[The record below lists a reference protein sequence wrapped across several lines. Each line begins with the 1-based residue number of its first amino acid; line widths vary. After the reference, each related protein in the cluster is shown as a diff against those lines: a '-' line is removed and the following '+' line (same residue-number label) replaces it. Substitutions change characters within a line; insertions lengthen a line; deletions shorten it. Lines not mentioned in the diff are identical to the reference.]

1 MLQDGA
7 RIARAFGL
15 KQAEQLEDDDDHDN
29 DSDDVE
35 DVSVHIRT
43 GIYQGA
49 PVSST
54 VSSNLFSACPLH
66 WATSPAGPTKR
77 PENRVIFSNHWQF
90 ESPLSLPVLVA
101 VATVAGEST
110 CSACPPWRA
119 KAFGVRII

>member
-1 MLQDGA
+1 MLPDGA
-7 RIARAFGL
+7 RIARAYGL

-66 WATSPAGPTKR
+66 WATFPSWADKTTRKTGD
-77 PENRVIFSNHWQF
+77 FSD
-90 ESPLSLPVLVA
+90 
-101 VATVAGEST
+101 
-110 CSACPPWRA
+110 R
-119 KAFGVRII
+119 